1 LPATDELSR
10 LLLLLYE
17 GASSPER
24 LQDFLNEL
32 AAAVQAQGAAFR
44 EQSFDDHGN
53 VRLTG
58 SSLFI
63 TSGYSDEALRIYG
76 EHFHTR
82 DIYMQRLLELQRTA
96 DCGVGEAIVTKT
108 EMLGSELYHD
118 YMKRFDLATTM
129 WAKLDA
135 QPNYYAALTFNRSF
149 DMVPFGQAELEL
161 ITALIPHM
169 RQAFRL
175 SKTLH
180 SLETANS
187 MLSQSLDEMEISIC
201 MVRQDGS
208 ILRSTEGADRIFAAP
223 TGISLRNGRL
233 TVSAVSEQQRL
244 DSLIAS
250 ACLTGVNRGLENTV
264 RIQSRAL
271 GDSTIQTWT
280 ARSGGAILI
289 TRKPPLRPL
298 QVVVSPFCAGSSMNE
313 PEAAALV
320 QFSDPFALP
329 RSRRAVLRSLYGLTP
344 TESRLADLLLQGLEV
359 RDAADRMSTTLETA
373 RCHLKRVMAKTGT
386 RRQTELMRL
395 MLTLPGTSSLD

>member
-1 LPATDELSR
+1 LPVADELSR
-10 LLLLLYE
+10 LLILLYE
-17 GASSPER
+17 GASTPER

-32 AAAVQAQGAAFR
+32 AATVQAQGAAFR
-44 EQSFDDHGN
+44 EQSFDDHGK
-53 VRLTG
+53 VLLTG

-63 TSGYSDEALRIYG
+63 TTGYSDEALRIYG

-82 DIYMQRLLELQRTA
+82 DIYMQRLLERQRTA

-108 EMLGSELYHD
+108 EMLRSELYHD

-149 DMVPFGQAELEL
+149 GMVAFGQAELEL

-175 SKTLH
+175 LKTLR
-180 SLETANS
+180 SLETTNS
-187 MLSQSLDEMEISIC
+187 MLCQSLEEMEIAIC

-208 ILRSTEGADRIFAAP
+208 ILRTTEGADRIFDAEN
-223 TGISLRNGRL
+223 GISLRNGRL
-233 TVSAVSEQQRL
+233 KVSAANEQQRL
-244 DSLIAS
+244 DALIAS
-250 ACLTGVNRGLENTV
+250 ACLTGVNRGLEKAV
-264 RIQSRAL
+264 RVQARAL
-271 GDSTIQTWT
+271 DNTTIKTWT
-280 ARSGGAILI
+280 AQSGGAFLI
-289 TRKPPLRPL
+289 TREPPLRPL
-298 QVVVSPFCAGSSMNE
+298 QVMVSPFCAGSLMNE

-320 QFSDPFALP
+320 QFSDPSALP
-329 RSRRAVLRSLYGLTP
+329 RSRSTVLRALYRLTP

-359 RDAADRMSTTLETA
+359 REAADRMSTTLETA
-373 RCHLKRVMAKTGT
+373 RCHLKRVMAKAGA